1 MIELTAEQRLG
12 LNTDAPRVFDPQTR
26 TTYVLVKEDVYERL
40 EALLVPDRL
49 THSEQQAALRACGIA
64 RRLGRSG
71 DGRVRSRGV
80 RATPMNVQRGDVVM
94 VDWLFSDRTGS
105 KRRPALVVQADVYN
119 VALDDTIL
127 ALITG
132 SARRRLGAA
141 TQLEIDI
148 ASPHGMQTGLAINS
162 VVQCENLVTVDRQF
176 IQRIR
181 GRLSA
186 AMMQKINGCLKAAL
200 EIS

>member
-1 MIELTAEQRLG
+1 
-12 LNTDAPRVFDPQTR
+12 
-26 TTYVLVKEDVYERL
+26 
-40 EALLVPDRL
+40 
-49 THSEQQAALRACGIA
+49 
-64 RRLGRSG
+64 
-71 DGRVRSRGV
+71 
-80 RATPMNVQRGDVVM
+80 MNIQRGDVVM

-148 ASPHGMQTGLAINS
+148 GSPDGARTGLAINS
-162 VVQCENLVTVDRQF
+162 VVQCENLVTVDRNF
-176 IQRIR
+176 ILRIR
-181 GRLSA
+181 GQLSTA
-186 AMMQKINGCLKAAL
+186 LMQKVNACLKAAL
-200 EIS
+200 EIP